1 MGRLW
6 TLHCPQIAAAADDLS
21 NDNLSTARDMSRAL
35 LALSADPTL
44 AMTASAP
51 SWTLAAQG
59 RAPRMLFSTNRL
71 TGRSDLNVLAAK
83 TGYTDTAGYCFTG
96 LVEGEDGRRLLVTVL
111 GAPSSGSRWA
121 DVERLLGWARG

>member
-1 MGRLW
+1 M
-6 TLHCPQIAAAADDLS
+6 LHCPQIAAADDDLS

-59 RAPRMLFSTNRL
+59 RAPRLLHSTNRL

-121 DVERLLGWARG
+121 DVERLLSWARG

>member
-1 MGRLW
+1 V
-6 TLHCPQIAAAADDLS
+6 LHCPQIAAADDDLS

-44 AMTASAP
+44 PMTASAP
-51 SWTLAAQG
+51 SWT
-59 RAPRMLFSTNRL
+59 
-71 TGRSDLNVLAAK
+71 LAAK

-121 DVERLLGWARG
+121 DVERLLSWARG